1 MGRVV
6 GSYAERLQNSYIK
19 YINNQKQY
27 IRKNFE
33 DMDFE
38 NADARD
44 EFEAIVENMERNCDT
59 LVSKISSYSLE

>member
-6 GSYAERLQNSYIK
+6 GSYAERLQASYIK

-44 EFEAIVENMERNCDT
+44 KFEAIVESMESNCDA
-59 LVSKISSYSLE
+59 LVNKISSYSFE